1 MNNSLQIFL
10 GGVVIGVVSFAGLLE
25 LIPTS
30 GHSQYTKAIQE
41 CEATLP
47 RDRHCH
53 VVGVPN
59 ETEEIHYHRPF

>member
-1 MNNSLQIFL
+1 MNNGLQIFL
-10 GGVVIGVVSFAGLLE
+10 CGVVIGVVSLVGLLK

-30 GHSQYTKAIQE
+30 GHSQYAKAIQE

-47 RDRHCH
+47 RDRHCL

-59 ETEEIHYHRPF
+59 ETEEIH